1 MGGLAV
7 RATALRY
14 EIAWCT
20 GIAGGS
26 WGGSG
31 ANRWGGSGANRE
43 ARVWLPFFAEVM
55 DINGIY
61 ILSQPKP
68 AGQDLRTPSKVPVLV
83 LKFFPSGNVHFDIC
97 CAGPISSVPFVQY
110 DFLLLLCKTLLSCQG
125 VFFKCAF
132 CPIIARS
139 LPNNKPGG

>member
-1 MGGLAV
+1 MGAGGGLLGGLAV

-68 AGQDLRTPSKVPVLV
+68 AGQDLRAPSKVPVLV
-83 LKFFPSGNVHFDIC
+83 LMFFPSGNVHFDIC
-97 CAGPISSVPFVQY
+97 
-110 DFLLLLCKTLLSCQG
+110 
-125 VFFKCAF
+125 
-132 CPIIARS
+132 
-139 LPNNKPGG
+139 